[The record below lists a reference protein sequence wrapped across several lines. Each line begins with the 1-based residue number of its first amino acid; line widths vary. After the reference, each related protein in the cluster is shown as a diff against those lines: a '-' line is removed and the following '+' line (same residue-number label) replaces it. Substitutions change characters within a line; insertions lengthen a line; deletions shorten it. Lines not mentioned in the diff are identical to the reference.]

1 MRTLELLVLSFKL
14 KDIMI
19 KKDHCWNS
27 DQSEKSLIKK
37 SGKL

>member
-1 MRTLELLVLSFKL
+1 MLYKL
-14 KDIMI
+14 KENTY

-27 DQSEKSLIKK
+27 DQNEKSLIKK